1 MESISI
7 IVYPLNIIVFDGIAG
22 KLWYQA
28 PGLDI
33 YVSGR
38 VTAVRLDA
46 VHYHAV
52 AECVARHIPALSLRN
67 VRPQTMTRRQR
78 IDMKQKRM
86 FE

>member
-33 YVSGR
+33 YVSGK
-38 VTAVRLDA
+38 VPSAKQHM
-46 VHYHAV
+46 VHYHAIQ
-52 AECVARHIPALSLRN
+52 ACMARHIPAIALRD
-67 VRPQTMTRRQR
+67 VR
-78 IDMKQKRM
+78 
-86 FE
+86 